1 MKIAQV
7 LSSAGPHALDVRDE
21 FPVFAAN
28 PGLVYLDSAATSQKP
43 RRVIERLSRF
53 YADENANIH
62 RGVYSL
68 SAEATAMYDGAR
80 ASVAR
85 FIGAA
90 LSSEVIFTRG
100 TTESINLVAQAW
112 VAPR

>member
-1 MKIAQV
+1 MNTAHV
-7 LSSAGPHALDVRDE
+7 LSAATSHALDVRDE

-43 RRVIERLSRF
+43 RRVIDRLSRF

-68 SAEATAMYDGAR
+68 SAEATAMYDAAR

-85 FIGAA
+85 
-90 LSSEVIFTRG
+90 LWRTR
-100 TTESINLVAQAW
+100 V
-112 VAPR
+112 PRLAHRPA